1 MTATTSG
8 DGAGTSTTST
18 GITSTGTGNLRPID
32 RLLAI
37 MAALRTPDTG
47 CPWDLAQD
55 FATIAPY
62 TIEEA
67 HEVADAISRGN
78 MDDLKG
84 ELGDLLFQTVFH
96 ARMAEEAGDFS
107 FDDVADAIAD
117 KMESRHPHVFGTQAG
132 IDSADAQTL
141 NWENQKARE
150 RAAKAVSEGRAPSA
164 LDGVALGLPALTRA
178 EKIQKRA
185 ARVGFDW
192 SETPPVIAKVHEELA
207 ELEVEIGSGDAARQA
222 EELGDLLF
230 AVANMARHLGH
241 DPEAA
246 LRQATAKFERR
257 FHAVEAAVRA
267 EGRDLADATLSEMDE
282 HWNAAKRME

>member
-1 MTATTSG
+1 MTATTTGTPS
-8 DGAGTSTTST
+8 GTSDATPA
-18 GITSTGTGNLRPID
+18 GAERPID

-37 MAALRTPDTG
+37 MAALRTPGTG

-55 FATIAPY
+55 FASIAPY

-67 HEVADAISRGN
+67 YEVADAIERGDR
-78 MDDLKG
+78 DDLKG

-107 FDDVADAIAD
+107 FDDVASAIAD
-117 KMESRHPHVFGTQAG
+117 KMESRHPHVFGTQDG
-132 IDSADAQTL
+132 IDSPGAQTL

-150 RAAKAVSEGRAPSA
+150 RAAKAASEGRAPSA

-192 SETPPVIAKVHEELA
+192 SATPPVVAKVHEELA
-207 ELEVEIGSGDAARQA
+207 ELEAEISSGDTARQA

-230 AVANMARHLGH
+230 AIANMARHLGH
-241 DPEAA
+241 DPEEA
-246 LRQATAKFERR
+246 LRRATTKFERR
-257 FHAVEAAVRA
+257 FHAVEAAIQA
-267 EGRDLADATLSEMDE
+267 EGRDIADATLGEMDA
-282 HWNAAKRME
+282 HWNRVKRQE

>member
-1 MTATTSG
+1 MTATTTG
-8 DGAGTSTTST
+8 DFPWTATSA
-18 GITSTGTGNLRPID
+18 LRPID

-37 MAALRTPDTG
+37 MAALRTPGTG

-67 HEVADAISRGN
+67 HEVADAIARGD

-96 ARMAEEAGDFS
+96 ARMAEEAGDFC
-107 FDDVADAIAD
+107 FDDVATAIAD
-117 KMESRHPHVFGTQAG
+117 KMESRHPHVFGAHDG

-141 NWENQKARE
+141 NWENQKAQE
-150 RAAKAVSEGRAPSA
+150 RAAKAASEGRVPSA

-192 SETPPVIAKVHEELA
+192 SETPPVVAKVHEELA
-207 ELEVEIGSGDAARQA
+207 ELEAEISSGDAARQA

-257 FHAVEAAVRA
+257 FHAVEAAIQA

-282 HWNAAKRME
+282 HWNAAKRRE

>member
-1 MTATTSG
+1 MTVTTSG
-8 DGAGTSTTST
+8 DFPGTATST
-18 GITSTGTGNLRPID
+18 LRPID

-37 MAALRTPDTG
+37 MAALRTPGTG

-67 HEVADAISRGN
+67 HEVADAIARDD

-107 FDDVADAIAD
+107 FDDVATAIAD
-117 KMESRHPHVFGTQAG
+117 KMESRHPHVFGTQDG

-141 NWENQKARE
+141 NWENQKAQE
-150 RAAKAVSEGRAPSA
+150 RAAKAASEGRAPSA

-192 SETPPVIAKVHEELA
+192 SETPPVVAKVHEELA
-207 ELEVEIGSGDAARQA
+207 ELEAEISSGDTTRQA

-241 DPEAA
+241 DPEAT

-257 FHAVEAAVRA
+257 FHTVEAAVHA

-282 HWNAAKRME
+282 HWNAAKRQE